1 MNSVPSRNNTIG
13 YCDSDDEDDYHDT
26 VLLKEEEI
34 NFYNNEVT
42 AHLSMKLK
50 ETDDFPEGLYQLS

>member
-26 VLLKEEEI
+26 VLLVHQS
-34 NFYNNEVT
+34 YNSGKYYSVVN
-42 AHLSMKLK
+42 
-50 ETDDFPEGLYQLS
+50 